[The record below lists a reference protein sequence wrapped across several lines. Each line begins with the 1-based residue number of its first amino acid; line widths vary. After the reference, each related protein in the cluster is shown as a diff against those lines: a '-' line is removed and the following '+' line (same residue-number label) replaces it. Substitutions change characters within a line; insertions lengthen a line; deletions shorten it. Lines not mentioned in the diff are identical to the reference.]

1 MNKEEILKL
10 PAGYDLDL
18 LIAEKIMGWKW
29 FHHEEASYFRR
40 NDYSDYLIIVD
51 KTIGEMNVF
60 NYPLTKYSLEINSA
74 WEVVNKLI
82 YSGYRFD
89 LNLVGGGVWMA
100 TFSHPQNGGA
110 KAEAESV
117 PLAICRAAL
126 YLKESEEK

>member
-10 PAGYDLDL
+10 PAGFDLDL

-51 KTIGEMNVF
+51 KTTGKMNVF
-60 NYPLTKYSLEINSA
+60 NYPLTKYSLDIDAA
-74 WEVVNKLI
+74 WQVVNRLFH
-82 YSGYRFD
+82 SGYKFS
-89 LNLVGGGVWMA
+89 LNNLAEGSWTA
-100 TFSHPQNGGA
+100 SFSHPRNGGA
-110 KAEAESV
+110 EVQAESV

-126 YLKESEEK
+126 YLKECEE